1 MRKLYS
7 FTDSRGK
14 LFVDIGG
21 RGMTT
26 LGIQCPFC
34 HTNLKMEI
42 YLIRKKPSITVYCD
56 NDFCDVKPSTID
68 TIASAAFADV
78 YAWGYGENRTSRS
91 AGLEDTN
98 HDT

>member
-1 MRKLYS
+1 M
-7 FTDSRGK
+7 TE
-14 LFVDIGG
+14 
-21 RGMTT
+21 TT

-91 AGLEDTN
+91 AGLEDPN
-98 HDT
+98 HDAR